1 MLVCVAKC
9 VHLYVGV
16 CVWVDLSVAGKGNY
30 ECAQVDIVVCLW
42 GGVSLCKRTVA
53 AVVKVGIGDACLGV
67 YV

>member
-1 MLVCVAKC
+1 M
-9 VHLYVGV
+9 
-16 CVWVDLSVAGKGNY
+16 DLSVAGKGNY

-42 GGVSLCKRTVA
+42 GRVSLCKRTVA